1 MERRYVGSKGTSVRM
16 SGDGDERKIEG
27 YGAIFYD
34 GSAGSEYELWQG
46 VKERIMPGA
55 FDRAIREGDDT
66 RALFNHDANLV
77 LGRTSA
83 GTLALSVDQRGLK
96 YEITPPKSRADVI
109 EAIERGDVTGSSFGF
124 RVTDEGWRM
133 ENDVEIREIRGVEL
147 FDVSPVTYPAYE
159 GTSVG
164 LRSDGKLDEAKSSRD
179 KWLASQ
185 QQERRSVAG
194 KQAVRLRML
203 EIEQGA

>member
-1 MERRYVGSKGTSVRM
+1 MERRYVGSKGTIVRM